1 MSQEGEWAEFLP
13 TTWNMTIRNISPPRY
28 ANIIVWRLVIE
39 RLSRYISTK
48 RLQGKKIIPF
58 PFTRRKSGW
67 LAIIPQGGEV
77 TLVHVVREPN
87 SRPEVRLLDSFALE
101 NGIHEALQRLRVTRQ
116 LKSYVCTTLMGE
128 GEYTVSQLE
137 APPVPAEERKEALRW
152 VLKEIVSY
160 QVDSACIDVL
170 DIPRAGLP
178 PGRAASVLV
187 VSAAEQAVRARVR
200 AFEEARIPLEALDI
214 PELAQRNVAALLED
228 ENRGLAFLRIDETGM
243 MLTLTFQ
250 GELVAVRRGEINSGQ
265 LNGRDADQRALVQE
279 RLVLE
284 LQRSLDN
291 FDRQY
296 SQIPI
301 SKVILASHPQ
311 VGNLVS
317 ELGENIY
324 VPLKEMDL
332 SSVLDFPA
340 MPELNDLQYQARHLL
355 AIGAALRTG
364 EGSA

>member
-1 MSQEGEWAEFLP
+1 M
-13 TTWNMTIRNISPPRY
+13 
-28 ANIIVWRLVIE
+28 
-39 RLSRYISTK
+39 
-48 RLQGKKIIPF
+48 QGKRIIPF
-58 PFTRRKSGW
+58 LFRRRKPGW
-67 LAIIPQGGEV
+67 LAIIPQGGGV
-77 TLVHVVREPN
+77 TLAHVVREPD
-87 SRPEVRLLDSFALE
+87 SRPEVRLLDCFTVE
-101 NGIHEALQRLRVTRQ
+101 NGLHEALPRLRVARQ

-137 APPVPAEERKEALRW
+137 APPVPAEERRDALRW
-152 VLKEIVSY
+152 ALKEMVSY
-160 QVDSACIDVL
+160 PVESACIDVL
-170 DIPRAGLP
+170 DIPGAGLP

-200 AFEEARIPLEALDI
+200 AFEEARIPLDALDI

-228 ENRGLAFLRIDETGM
+228 ENRGLAFLRIDENGM

-250 GELVAVRRGEINSGQ
+250 GELVAVRRGEMNSGQ
-265 LNGRDADQRALVQE
+265 LNGRDADQRARVQE

-296 SQIPI
+296 SQISI
-301 SKVILASHPQ
+301 SRVILASYPPIE
-311 VGNLVS
+311 NLAG
-317 ELGENIY
+317 ELGENLY

-332 SSVLDFPA
+332 SSVLDFPTV
-340 MPELNDLQYQARHLL
+340 PELKNLQYQAQHLL

-364 EGSA
+364 EGLA